1 MKKKLILI
9 ASLFSVA
16 IICYFIYQ
24 KNNTTEQWQT
34 FNKVNHD
41 LIQSYPT
48 TKKEQ
53 KKYKLPVAST
63 QAKKRK
69 PASLKPTSEPTKRAV
84 VNPTGK
90 KIDPNQKTVNEVNKE
105 WKERLGQNLLR
116 FLRPETLVFV
126 KKQKSVTL
134 VEDNLL
140 RNAEVVIIQLK
151 SPEGRR
157 YSYNAYV
164 DSETGKV
171 LQTWNRTIHEFFGK
185 KQKKLAPS
193 GIINESGTTRF

>member
-9 ASLFSVA
+9 GSLFSVA
-16 IICYFIYQ
+16 IICYFAYQ
-24 KNNTTEQWQT
+24 KSKSTEQWQT

-53 KKYKLPVAST
+53 KKYKLPVPSP
-63 QAKKRK
+63 QAKKRM
-69 PASLKPTSEPTKRAV
+69 PASLKPTKEASKRAV
-84 VNPTGK
+84 VNPMGK
-90 KIDPNQKTVNEVNKE
+90 KIDPKKKPINEVNKE
-105 WKERLGQNLLR
+105 WKEKLGQNLLR

-171 LQTWNRTIHEFFGK
+171 LQTWNRTIHEFYGK